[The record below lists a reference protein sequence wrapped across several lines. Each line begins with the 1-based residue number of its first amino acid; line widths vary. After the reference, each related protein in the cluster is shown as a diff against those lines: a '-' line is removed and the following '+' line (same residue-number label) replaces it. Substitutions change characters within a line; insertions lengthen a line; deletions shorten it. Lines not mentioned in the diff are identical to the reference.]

1 MKYHHDLSQIA
12 AVSNMSTNNMSKYGF
27 KSLAGWNYFPKE
39 TKEACF
45 FSILHFILNFQILI
59 CLKHEL
65 KEGS

>member
-45 FSILHFILNFQILI
+45 FFDFAFYTQFSNFNLP
-59 CLKHEL
+59 KA
-65 KEGS
+65 